1 MRTLKE
7 EEVQGRSYQNL
18 EDAKHRIGEFL
29 EEIYNRQRLHSA
41 LRYLT
46 PDEFERAVQVAES
59 DGRNGNVGRPIGGPA
74 TLPQILG
81 VGGAL

>member
-18 EDAKHRIGEFL
+18 DDARRHIGEFL

-41 LRYLT
+41 CAMRRRKNLSN
-46 PDEFERAVQVAES
+46 P
-59 DGRNGNVGRPIGGPA
+59 
-74 TLPQILG
+74 
-81 VGGAL
+81 